1 MGVVAAAGMGV
12 AVGMAEVV
20 VGTAEVV
27 GTAGAVV
34 FMDLL
39 STVAVVMAG
48 VAMHRVLTASRTA
61 SMVMDLAAAP

>member
-1 MGVVAAAGMGV
+1 LRFARFALSQTLLQSLVGVVAAGMVEG
-12 AVGMAEVV
+12 VGMAEVV

-27 GTAGAVV
+27 DTAGAVV

-48 VAMHRVLTASRTA
+48 VAMH
-61 SMVMDLAAAP
+61 